1 MEYLLL
7 IMAVA
12 LLGLAYS
19 NGVKYRKL
27 KNSGKIPGIITA
39 RRNITLYILLG
50 LTSFFV
56 YIFIITEI
64 V

>member
-7 IMAVA
+7 ILATA
-12 LLGLAYS
+12 LLLCAYS

-27 KNSGKIPGIITA
+27 KNSGKIPRILTA
-39 RRNITLYILLG
+39 RRNVTVYLILA
-50 LTSFFV
+50 LTTIFA
-56 YIFIITEI
+56 YIFILGAA

>member
-7 IMAVA
+7 LTAVA

-19 NGVKYRKL
+19 NHIKYRKL
-27 KNSGKIPGIITA
+27 KNSGKIPRILSA
-39 RRNITLYILLG
+39 RRNITLYLVLG
-50 LTSFFV
+50 LTSFFA
-56 YIFIITEI
+56 YIFVIIEM